1 MNKRHGAHILFTIR
15 KCFCNKHMGGVRLKY
30 CKEFMFQ
37 LLVLLTSFGLVFVA
51 YELSMPVTVAAFSG
65 SPAAPPEQPYNFFMN
80 MLIPF
85 ILYML
90 SAGGLSYLILE
101 NVRMYKMTR
110 SLKFMSKVLWTLW
123 IIFLVLVA
131 FLPVLLGFSLFFK
144 GIWYVFIVIL
154 AIFSVL
160 WLLRGSRVRP

>member
-1 MNKRHGAHILFTIR
+1 M
-15 KCFCNKHMGGVRLKY
+15 KY

-51 YELSMPVTVAAFSG
+51 RELSMPVAVAAFSG
-65 SPAAPPEQPYNFFMN
+65 SPSAPPEQPYNFCMN

-110 SLKFMSKVLWTLW
+110 SLKFMSKVLWTIW
-123 IIFLVLVA
+123 IIFLILAA
-131 FLPVLLGFSLFFK
+131 FLPALLGFGLFFK

-160 WLLRGSRVRP
+160 WLLRSSRVRP